1 MTKQSKIISKPSRR
15 HLGGITKE
23 CKRIEIE
30 KKNYNFTSSKV
41 RKNLLLAFLAVKF
54 QCSNLKLQR
63 RLSSFP
69 YDALGN
75 SPHGFRNNSFARQ
88 FVRTNFAGVKKK
100 QM

>member
-1 MTKQSKIISKPSRR
+1 LR
-15 HLGGITKE
+15 
-23 CKRIEIE
+23 KRIT
-30 KKNYNFTSSKV
+30 TSPHPKA

-100 QM
+100 QNVEPFKYYDYENFKDDNGDDNVGNG